1 MMHQE
6 QSRIIDNWSYHFQAV
21 QLANGHWYGR
31 IDYSDVGMGALADR
45 TRPCSLWH
53 NMVDEAYNMLSIHT
67 RMLVDK
73 IEREKCQA
81 TR

>member
-1 MMHQE
+1 MHQE

-31 IDYSDVGMGALADR
+31 IDYCDGGMGALPNR
-45 TRPCSLWH
+45 TRPCYLWH
-53 NMVDEAYNMLSIHT
+53 NMVDEAFTMLRIHT
-67 RMLVDK
+67 NRLVDK

-81 TR
+81 VK